1 MKQHM
6 DKNSIHNNTKPIV
19 NQNYVILKSVMIGN
33 EGIVFAENK
42 KAPQPFVTWKCNVQ
56 KGKNGQKKFNFYWG
70 HYFCDKK
77 AALKDFQ
84 NRVSDERAMQKNEKM
99 SVLQSLHS
107 VKTNSISQLKE
118 TKNHAMERE

>member
-42 KAPQPFVTWKCNVQ
+42 KAPQPFVTW
-56 KGKNGQKKFNFYWG
+56 
-70 HYFCDKK
+70 
-77 AALKDFQ
+77 
-84 NRVSDERAMQKNEKM
+84 
-99 SVLQSLHS
+99 
-107 VKTNSISQLKE
+107 
-118 TKNHAMERE
+118 